1 MWGEIGSTL
10 VGAVGSAASG
20 GILGAALGIG
30 TKFLQERSRRKWAK
44 AEWDHELSLLKLQ
57 ADTRREETEA
67 EIRVVSETSRGRAL
81 SQTHQSESIL
91 LSHDKMPSAI
101 IAIRALWRPVL
112 TASLFGIVVL
122 LWFELTG
129 LMKGTSD
136 TLAFL
141 DMATVHDLLS
151 VIVNSVVFTANTAA
165 LWWFA
170 DRTASMPHYK
180 HK

>member
-10 VGAVGSAASG
+10 AGAVGSAASG

-30 TKFLQERSRRKWAK
+30 TKFLQERSLRKWKK
-44 AEWDHELSLLKLQ
+44 AEWSHELTLLKLQ

-67 EIRVVSETSRGRAL
+67 EIQVVAETSRGRAL
-81 SQTHQSESIL
+81 SQTHQAEAIL
-91 LSHDKMPSAI
+91 LSSDKLPPVIVS
-101 IAIRALWRPVL
+101 IRALWRPVL

-129 LMKGTSD
+129 LLQGTSD

-170 DRTASMPHYK
+170 DRASSMPHYK
-180 HK
+180 NK